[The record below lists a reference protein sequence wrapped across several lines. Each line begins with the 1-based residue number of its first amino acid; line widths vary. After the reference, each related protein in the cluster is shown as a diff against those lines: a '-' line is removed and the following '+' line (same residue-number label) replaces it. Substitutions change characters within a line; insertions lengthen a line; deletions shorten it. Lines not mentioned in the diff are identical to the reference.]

1 MDALSKKNENSSQKK
16 SDGVVLSCLTT
27 DSSSETSFCGSSSS
41 VSTEEAKTKGSSSPA
56 PLGWPILKA
65 TISKRSN
72 SDEKENKHK
81 SHLEDKK
88 FTSIALNLSG

>member
-1 MDALSKKNENSSQKK
+1 MDALSKKNENSQKK
-16 SDGVVLSCLTT
+16 RDGVVLSCLTT

-88 FTSIALNLSG
+88 FTSIALKLSG